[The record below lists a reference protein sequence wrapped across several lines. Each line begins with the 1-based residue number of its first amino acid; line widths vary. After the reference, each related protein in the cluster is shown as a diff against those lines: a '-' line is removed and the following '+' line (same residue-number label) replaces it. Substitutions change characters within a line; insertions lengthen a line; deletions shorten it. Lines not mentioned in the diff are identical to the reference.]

1 MQKKLIL
8 IFALIAFSLSVNYAF
23 TKETANLQGEMFKEV
38 NATAWLNSEPLKI
51 ADQKGKTVVLEFWAT
66 WCPPCR
72 RTIPHLIELYNKY
85 KDKNVVFMTFTDEPE
100 EVAKPFATEMKM
112 PYPIGT
118 GSKTSKEYGVIGIPH
133 AVIIGADQK
142 IAWSGHPAKPD
153 FEENLAKI
161 SALSAPE
168 TSAGTVEVKAET
180 AAPEA
185 SKTTEV
191 KAESTEIKTENAE
204 PAKAPAA
211 EPETEN
217 CGSGK

>member
-23 TKETANLQGEMFKEV
+23 TQETANLQGDMFKEV
-38 NATAWLNSEPLKI
+38 KATAWLNSEPLKI

-72 RTIPHLIELYNKY
+72 KTIPHLIELYNKY
-85 KDKNVVFMTFTDEPE
+85 KDKNVVFMTFTDEPR
-100 EVAKPFATEMKM
+100 EVAEPFATEMKM

-161 SALSAPE
+161 SALSTPTPE
-168 TSAGTVEVKAET
+168 TATGTGEVKTE
-180 AAPEA
+180 AASSTV
-185 SKTTEV
+185 SKT
-191 KAESTEIKTENAE
+191 AEIKTENAG
-204 PAKAPAA
+204 PANIPAS
-211 EPETEN
+211 EIKTED
-217 CGSGK
+217 CGTGK